1 MEVALIG
8 EGTYPHQF
16 GGVSVW
22 TDQLIRGM
30 PGYRFQAVALVATGS
45 EPVRWELPENVTS
58 VITMP
63 LWGPEPARRTTRGQA
78 QSVLRPLGELVDVL
92 LSPPA
97 EAQDRFEHALRE
109 LFEFAQQHSLSA
121 GLGCEGAVR
130 LLSEA
135 WRERSCEPGTPTPTL
150 HDAVTALQLLDHALR
165 PLSHPPVQA
174 DLAHAVTNGLGVLP
188 ALAAKWQHGTPM
200 LLTEHGMYMREQ
212 YMHAGRVPQRW
223 PVKALHLAFLRR
235 LCTVGYQRS
244 ELIAPGN
251 AYNKRWEQRLG
262 ADPARIR
269 TVYNGVHPTDFP
281 TVVGEPEVPTISWA
295 GRIDPVKDLDTLLQA
310 FAQINREMPGARLR
324 MFGSAPPGQEDYLE
338 GCKKLAAELG
348 ISELASFEGRVD
360 NIRDAYAAGHV
371 VVLCSITEGFPYTLI
386 EAMTCGRVCVAT
398 DVGGVTEA
406 LADTGLVVPP
416 RSPQPLAEACLSLL
430 QDDYRRRSMGTAAR
444 QRALEFFTVARSI
457 SSYEEIYE
465 SLGSG
470 CLPEHPPAERPPAE
484 RDEPADPVPL
494 GAAG

>member
-1 MEVALIG
+1 MDVALIG

-30 PGYRFQAVALVATGS
+30 PGYRFRVVALVATGS

-63 LWGPEPARRTTRGQA
+63 LWGPEPARRITRGQA
-78 QSVLRPLGELVDVL
+78 QSFLRPLGELVDVL
-92 LSPPA
+92 LSPPE
-97 EAQDRFEHALRE
+97 EAQDRFGSVLRE
-109 LFEFAQQHSLSA
+109 VFEFAQQHSLSA
-121 GLGCEGAVR
+121 ALGSEAAVR
-130 LLSEA
+130 LVSEA
-135 WRERSCEPGTPTPTL
+135 WREHGSEPGAPAPTL

-188 ALAAKWQHGTPM
+188 ALAASWRYGMPV

-212 YMHAGRVPQRW
+212 YMHAGRAPQRW
-223 PVKALHLAFLRR
+223 PVKALYLAFLRR
-235 LCTVGYQRS
+235 LCAMGYQQA

-269 TVYNGVHPTDFP
+269 TVYNGVHPADFP

-295 GRIDPVKDLDTLLQA
+295 GRIDPVKDLETLLQA
-310 FAQINREMPGARLR
+310 FSQVSREIPAARLR
-324 MFGSAPPGQEDYLE
+324 IFGSPPHGQEAYLDR
-338 GCKKLAAELG
+338 CKKLAAELG
-348 ISELASFEGRVD
+348 ISELATFEGRVE

-386 EAMTCGRVCVAT
+386 EAMTCGRACVAT

-430 QDDYRRRSMGTAAR
+430 QDDYRRRNMGAAAR
-444 QRALEFFTVARSI
+444 LRALEYFTVAKAI
-457 SSYEEIYE
+457 SAYEDIYD
-465 SLGSG
+465 SLGSADG
-470 CLPEHPPAERPPAE
+470 RPE

-494 GAAG
+494 RAAG